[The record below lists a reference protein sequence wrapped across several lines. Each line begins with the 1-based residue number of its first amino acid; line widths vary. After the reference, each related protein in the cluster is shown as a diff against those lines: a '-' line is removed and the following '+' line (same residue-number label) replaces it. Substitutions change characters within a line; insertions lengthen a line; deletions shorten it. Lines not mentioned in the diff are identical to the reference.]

1 MVITASL
8 LYDFV
13 QCPHRVTMDIYG
25 NPADRDP
32 ISPFVELLW
41 ERGNEYEKEVIGK
54 LRQPFLD
61 LKALP
66 LSEKQTATAQA
77 MACKQPLI
85 YGGRVVVDDLV
96 GEPDI
101 LRVSAS
107 GYIAGDIKSGAGE
120 EGAGEES
127 DRKPKKHYAVQ
138 LALYTDILERLKFSA
153 SRSPFVWDVN
163 GDEVAYDLEAP
174 RGPRTPQSLW
184 GFYQEQINTARLI
197 LAKKECTLPASSSTC
212 KLCHWYSSCKKA
224 LITAQDLTLIP
235 ALGRSRRD
243 ALSPRIRTVQQLAD
257 AGLAA
262 LGKVPGI
269 GPDMLRRFQ
278 VRAGL
283 LCDPGAKPF
292 LTEPI
297 TFPDV
302 ERELF
307 FDVETDPMRDVCYLH
322 GFLERTRDGG
332 TTERYVSFFADEAS
346 PDAEREAF
354 SKALAYVRQIG
365 PCAIYHYSAYER
377 TIWRKLQEKYPEVA
391 TAEEIGGIFE
401 AESTVDLYLDI
412 VAKRSEWPTNDHSVK
427 TLATYLGFTWR
438 DPTPS
443 GAASIEWYHRWT
455 ESRDQTIRQR
465 ILEYNEDDCIAM
477 RVLLDGLKALPVR
490 T

>member
-1 MVITASL
+1 MTITASL
-8 LYDFV
+8 LYDLV
-13 QCPHRVTMDIYG
+13 KCPHRVTMDLFG

-32 ISPFVELLW
+32 VSPFVELLW
-41 ERGNEYEKEVIGK
+41 ERGNEYEKEVIEK

-66 LSEKQTATAQA
+66 PSEKQTATAQA
-77 MACKQPLI
+77 MARKQPLI

-101 LRVSAS
+101 LCVSAG
-107 GYIAGDIKSGAGE
+107 GYIAGDIKSGAGK

-127 DRKPKKHYAVQ
+127 DKKPKKHYAVQ
-138 LALYTDILERLKFSA
+138 LALYTDILDRLKLSP
-153 SRSPFVWDVN
+153 SRCPFVWDVN
-163 GDEVAYDLEAP
+163 GDEVVYDLQAP
-174 RGPRTPQSLW
+174 QGPRTPQSLW
-184 GFYQEQINTARLI
+184 GFYQEQLNTARLI
-197 LAKKECTLPASSSTC
+197 LSKKESTLPASSSAC

-224 LITAQDLTLIP
+224 LVAAQDPTLIH

-257 AGLAA
+257 ADLAA
-262 LGKVPGI
+262 LGKVPRI

-278 VRAGL
+278 VRARL

-292 LTEPI
+292 LTEP
-297 TFPDV
+297 TAFPGVD
-302 ERELF
+302 RELF

-322 GFLERTRDGG
+322 GFLDRTGNDSA
-332 TTERYVSFFADEAS
+332 TERYVSFFADDVSPEA
-346 PDAEREAF
+346 EKEAF
-354 SKALAYVRQIG
+354 SKALAYIRQSG

-490 T
+490 R